1 MSRFTLASRC
11 NVKAATL
18 PDVIRS
24 NDARLPQKQP
34 YNRGSEPMKRFAL
47 ILLACLAGSAGAAAQ
62 SYPTRTITLT
72 VTAAA
77 GGVTDVVARALGQR
91 LSETWGQQVVIENK
105 GGAAHVLGAQ
115 SVAKAAP
122 DGYSLLVAEAG
133 TFTINPTLYGKGKLP
148 YDEEKDFAPI
158 TGIVRINQALLGH
171 TSVPATNVSELIA
184 LAKKKPG
191 ELTYGTAGV
200 GSAPHMNMVLFES
213 MSGVKLLPVH
223 YRGAAPALTDVIA
236 GHVNLMSVS
245 VSLALPPFRAGQ
257 IKLFGIGSTKRLG
270 PAADIPTVAENGLPG
285 YEAATWFGLFAT
297 AGTPR
302 DVVMKLNAEIQKIL
316 ADPDFREKFLAP
328 QMFEPMGSTPEEFA
342 DHIKAQTQKW
352 AKVIRE
358 QKLSIDK

>member
-1 MSRFTLASRC
+1 MDRRLA
-11 NVKAATL
+11 
-18 PDVIRS
+18 P
-24 NDARLPQKQP
+24 
-34 YNRGSEPMKRFAL
+34 L
-47 ILLACLAGSAGAAAQ
+47 IVLACLADPAAAQAQ

-77 GGVTDVVARALGQR
+77 GGVSDVVARALGQR
-91 LSETWGQQVVIENK
+91 LAEAWGQQVVIENK
-105 GGAAHVLGAQ
+105 GGAAHVVGAQ

-133 TFTINPTLYGKGKLP
+133 TFTINPILYGKGKLP
-148 YDEEKDFAPI
+148 YDEEKDFIPV

-171 TSVPATNVSELIA
+171 PSLPANNVRELIA
-184 LAKKKPG
+184 LAKMKPG
-191 ELTYGTAGV
+191 ELTYGTAGI

-213 MSGVKLLPVH
+213 MAGVKLQAVH

-257 IKLFGIGSTKRLG
+257 IKIFGIGSSKRLA
-270 PAADIPTVAENGLPG
+270 PAADIPTVAESGLPG
-285 YEAATWFGLFAT
+285 YEASTWFGLFAT

-302 DVVMKLNAEIQKIL
+302 DIVDKINAEVVKLL
-316 ADPDFREKFLAP
+316 ADPQFREKFLAP
-328 QMFEPMGSTPEEFA
+328 QMFEPMPSSPEAFA
-342 DHIKAQTQKW
+342 DYIKAQTKKW

>member
-1 MSRFTLASRC
+1 MT
-11 NVKAATL
+11 K
-18 PDVIRS
+18 
-24 NDARLPQKQP
+24 RL
-34 YNRGSEPMKRFAL
+34 GAL
-47 ILLACLAGSAGAAAQ
+47 VLLTCLAGAAAAQAQ

-77 GGVTDVVARALGQR
+77 GGVTDVVVRALGER
-91 LSETWGQQVVIENK
+91 LAQTWGQQVVIENK
-105 GGAAHVLGAQ
+105 GGAAHVVGAQ

-148 YDEEKDFAPI
+148 YDEEKDFIPI

-171 TSVPATNVSELIA
+171 PSLPANDVRELIE
-184 LAKKKPG
+184 LASKRPG
-191 ELTYGTAGV
+191 ELTYGTAGI

-213 MSGVKLLPVH
+213 MAKVRLVPVH

-245 VSLALPPFRAGQ
+245 VSLALPPLRAGQ
-257 IKLFGIGSTKRLG
+257 IKIFGIGSGKRL
-270 PAADIPTVAENGLPG
+270 PLAPDIATVAESGLPG
-285 YEAATWFGLFAT
+285 YEATTWFGLFAT

-302 DVVMKLNAEIQKIL
+302 EIVTKINAEVAKIL
-316 ADPDFREKFLAP
+316 ADPQFREKFLAP
-328 QMFEPMGSTPEEFA
+328 QMFEPMASSPEEFA
-342 DHIKAQTQKW
+342 DYIKAQTRKW

-358 QKLSIDK
+358 QKLVIDK

>member
-1 MSRFTLASRC
+1 MDRRLA
-11 NVKAATL
+11 
-18 PDVIRS
+18 P
-24 NDARLPQKQP
+24 
-34 YNRGSEPMKRFAL
+34 L
-47 ILLACLAGSAGAAAQ
+47 IVLACLADPAAAQAQ

-91 LSETWGQQVVIENK
+91 LAEAWGQQVVIENK
-105 GGAAHVLGAQ
+105 GGAAHVVGAQ

-133 TFTINPTLYGKGKLP
+133 TFTINPILYGKGKLP
-148 YDEEKDFAPI
+148 YDEEKDFTPV
-158 TGIVRINQALLGH
+158 TGVVRINQALLGH
-171 TSVPATNVSELIA
+171 PSLPANNVRELIA

-191 ELTYGTAGV
+191 ELTYGTAGI

-213 MSGVKLLPVH
+213 MAGVKLQAVH

-257 IKLFGIGSTKRLG
+257 IKIFGIGSSKRLA
-270 PAADIPTVAENGLPG
+270 PAADIPTVAESGLPG
-285 YEAATWFGLFAT
+285 YEASTWFGLFAT

-302 DVVMKLNAEIQKIL
+302 DIVDKINAEVVKLL
-316 ADPDFREKFLAP
+316 ADPQFREKFLAP
-328 QMFEPMGSTPEEFA
+328 QMFEPMPSSPEAFA
-342 DHIKAQTQKW
+342 DYIKAQTKKW

>member
-1 MSRFTLASRC
+1 MT
-11 NVKAATL
+11 K
-18 PDVIRS
+18 
-24 NDARLPQKQP
+24 RL
-34 YNRGSEPMKRFAL
+34 GAL
-47 ILLACLAGSAGAAAQ
+47 ILLLSLAGAATAQAQ

-77 GGVTDVVARALGQR
+77 GGVTDVVARALGER
-91 LSETWGQQVVIENK
+91 LSQTWGQQVVIENK
-105 GGAAHVLGAQ
+105 GGAAHVVGAQ

-148 YDEEKDFAPI
+148 YDEEKDFIPI

-171 TSVPATNVSELIA
+171 PSLPANNVRELIE
-184 LAKKKPG
+184 LASKKPG
-191 ELTYGTAGV
+191 ELTYGTAGI

-213 MSGVKLLPVH
+213 MANVKLVAVH

-245 VSLALPPFRAGQ
+245 VSLALPPFRTGK
-257 IKLFGIGSTKRLG
+257 IKIFGIGSGKRLSLA
-270 PAADIPTVAENGLPG
+270 PDIPTVAESGLPD
-285 YEAATWFGLFAT
+285 YEATTWFGLFAT

-302 DVVMKLNAEIQKIL
+302 EIVTKINAEVAKIL
-316 ADPDFREKFLAP
+316 ADSQFREKFLAP
-328 QMFEPMGSTPEEFA
+328 QMFEPMASSPEEFA
-342 DHIKAQTQKW
+342 DYIKAQTRKW

-358 QKLSIDK
+358 QKLSIEK

>member
-1 MSRFTLASRC
+1 MDR
-11 NVKAATL
+11 
-18 PDVIRS
+18 
-24 NDARLPQKQP
+24 RL
-34 YNRGSEPMKRFAL
+34 GAL
-47 ILLACLAGSAGAAAQ
+47 VLLACLPDPAAAQAQ

-91 LSETWGQQVVIENK
+91 LAEAWGQQVVIENK
-105 GGAAHVLGAQ
+105 GGAAHVVGAQ

-148 YDEEKDFAPI
+148 YDEEKDFTPI

-171 TSVPATNVSELIA
+171 PSLPANNVRELIA

-191 ELTYGTAGV
+191 ELTYGTAGI

-213 MSGVKLLPVH
+213 MAGVKLQAVH

-245 VSLALPPFRAGQ
+245 VSLALPPFRASQ
-257 IKLFGIGSTKRLG
+257 IKIFGIGSSKRLA
-270 PAADIPTVAENGLPG
+270 PASDIPTVAESGLPG
-285 YEAATWFGLFAT
+285 YEASTWFGLFAT

-302 DVVMKLNAEIQKIL
+302 DIVDKINAEVVKLL
-316 ADPDFREKFLAP
+316 ADPQFREKFLAP
-328 QMFEPMGSTPEEFA
+328 QMFEPMASSPEGFA
-342 DHIKAQTQKW
+342 DYIKAQTNKW

>member
-1 MSRFTLASRC
+1 MDRRLA
-11 NVKAATL
+11 
-18 PDVIRS
+18 P
-24 NDARLPQKQP
+24 
-34 YNRGSEPMKRFAL
+34 L
-47 ILLACLAGSAGAAAQ
+47 IVLACLADPAAAQAQ
-62 SYPTRTITLT
+62 SYPTRTITVT

-91 LSETWGQQVVIENK
+91 LAEAWGQQVVIENK
-105 GGAAHVLGAQ
+105 GGAAHVVGAQ

-133 TFTINPTLYGKGKLP
+133 TFTINPILYGKGKLP
-148 YDEEKDFAPI
+148 YDEEKDFTPV

-171 TSVPATNVSELIA
+171 PSLPANNVRELIA

-191 ELTYGTAGV
+191 EFTYGTAGI

-213 MSGVKLLPVH
+213 MAGVKLQAVH
-223 YRGAAPALTDVIA
+223 YRGAAPAITDVIA

-257 IKLFGIGSTKRLG
+257 IKIFGIGASKQLA
-270 PAADIPTVAENGLPG
+270 PAADIPTVAESGLPC
-285 YEAATWFGLFAT
+285 YEASTWFGLFAT

-302 DVVMKLNAEIQKIL
+302 DIVDKVNAEVVKLL
-316 ADPDFREKFLAP
+316 ADPQFREKFLAP
-328 QMFEPMGSTPEEFA
+328 QMFEPMASSPEAFV
-342 DHIKAQTQKW
+342 DYIKAQTNKW
-352 AKVIRE
+352 AKVIGE